1 MISKFEWSSL
11 SHLSFYPQMTL
22 RKDFALMHMINTPS
36 PIVRTSGG
44 LWTLQSN
51 PHFHTLSKYR
61 VGYLSFRIS
70 FLIWSLRQL
79 VDLVTNRGFDH
90 IIEEQNGAMFEKIL
104 DLGLYPLRRKIL
116 NTSNICML
124 LVYVREKDKFYV
136 KNFNC

>member
-79 VDLVTNRGFDH
+79 VGNFCWLRTEVL
-90 IIEEQNGAMFEKIL
+90 IISLKNKMVQCLKKYQILAYTRFEGKFSIL
-104 DLGLYPLRRKIL
+104 RISVCSQFTFAKRI
-116 NTSNICML
+116 SFM
-124 LVYVREKDKFYV
+124 
-136 KNFNC
+136 